1 MKSGRN
7 AGRTSAGR
15 TGAGRPKTKV
25 NKLQK
30 VQVPKFKAR
39 LNEKTVIQVR
49 SLEILEALWRPLYP
63 DLVILKN

>member
-1 MKSGRN
+1 MKMGKTQSGR
-7 AGRTSAGR
+7 
-15 TGAGRPKTKV
+15 GRPKTKV

-30 VQVPKFKAR
+30 VLMPNFKAR

-63 DLVILKN
+63 NLVVIK